1 VDVPQDAVYDEDQLA
16 IIGIPVEQ
24 RPAAAAAVEAHLRQ
38 FEIGSG
44 LSRFPLEFQLF
55 TGMS

>member
-1 VDVPQDAVYDEDQLA
+1 
-16 IIGIPVEQ
+16 IGIPVEQ
-24 RPAAAAAVEAHLRQ
+24 RPAAAAAVEVHLRQ

-55 TGMS
+55 TGTS